1 MQLHQ
6 LITRPGD
13 GTNELVQYLKS
24 LHAVEPV
31 ATKTLHAVDHGGHTL
46 LMVALKY
53 RKQERA
59 TALLEHG
66 SDLRRTNNAGWNCFH
81 WAAFVDDGKLLT
93 LLAQHTLRRWSAD
106 ALTEALN
113 ATTSSGKTPKDMA
126 SGKARAWLERCGA
139 TQGAELCGLVWG
151 KRGPGVVGQDVPWQQ
166 IIEPPSEM
174 RSWLGGVLDFAR
186 ASSPTSSSGRAT
198 PRSTAESPLPARV
211 AQLRG
216 QPPPRVTSWPE
227 LQSMVAAVSRP
238 AEVSWLEVMA
248 QCARVE
254 IPTVATP
261 ARPQLR
267 HIAPPH
273 RLGFWMTV
281 VSPLVMPPSTH
292 KLAPRRASLFGSKAR
307 VPHLHRPSH
316 AHKQNDAALRRRWS
330 TARQHTV
337 SRAGL
342 APSRPQELHT
352 HSTACGG
359 LCGTTHTQWVA
370 PRSRRGGFHGR
381 NGTHAARVFT
391 SRHPLACPHTA
402 LAAAHGPP
410 CAAHPP
416 SRETCTPSGNG
427 SHPCVSLRVPALHS
441 PSDTAVPTRAR
452 NAQVTL

>member
-1 MQLHQ
+1 MNQVRCFLPSKWRGRWRPHRRHTAPGTMTEYMQLHQ

-139 TQGAELCGLVWG
+139 TRGADLCGLVWG

-254 IPTVATP
+254 IPTIGMAQRGPATP
-261 ARPQLR
+261 PARRGLFSSP
-267 HIAPPH
+267 PPH
-273 RLGFWMTV
+273 E
-281 VSPLVMPPSTH
+281 
-292 KLAPRRASLFGSKAR
+292 APRPES
-307 VPHLHRPSH
+307 PPTRPICRTQPISQGTGEQ
-316 AHKQNDAALRRRWS
+316 AELRCR
-330 TARQHTV
+330 
-337 SRAGL
+337 GL
-342 APSRPQELHT
+342 QPSERP
-352 HSTACGG
+352 
-359 LCGTTHTQWVA
+359 
-370 PRSRRGGFHGR
+370 
-381 NGTHAARVFT
+381 
-391 SRHPLACPHTA
+391 A
-402 LAAAHGPP
+402 LAAAPP
-410 CAAHPP
+410 THTVGAGAAWEDVGAEAHAP
-416 SRETCTPSGNG
+416 STAPSA
-427 SHPCVSLRVPALHS
+427 RVAPRRRGAVRAVVLALMIGGMAIASWLVVAHARS
-441 PSDTAVPTRAR
+441 P
-452 NAQVTL
+452 LG